1 MINEKNKTVEEDSWE
16 SVTTVNVDDSD
27 CQAKMEKLNK
37 KLQETANELEEIS
50 SLYAKSV
57 KESLDKSKKNKEL
70 EDKIDESE
78 EQLKACREKNKKL
91 EGLEDKVKKLEEDLK
106 ECRAKREDLENQLKE
121 CKAKREEL
129 EAQLKDCQEKNKKSD
144 ESKRQWIPGEYK
156 WMPVGSKMPEG
167 WVKVDL
173 AKGLTIVQSDK
184 EGKTLG
190 SVGKHNHTF
199 LNNAQVWTT
208 PASARIA
215 FINERTSGSLGS
227 KYVPFLGSYT
237 HLWGSKTTADTGK
250 GISNTENNLAAGIFA
265 ELWQYQGE
273 NSSS

>member
-1 MINEKNKTVEEDSWE
+1 MNIIDNIGTLP
-16 SVTTVNVDDSD
+16 TTVNVDDSD

-37 KLQETANELEEIS
+37 KLQETANELEEII

-57 KESLDKSKKNKEL
+57 KESLDKSKKIKEL
-70 EDKIDESE
+70 EDKINELE
-78 EQLKACREKNKKL
+78 AQLKACREKNKKL
-91 EGLEDKVKKLEEDLK
+91 
-106 ECRAKREDLENQLKE
+106 
-121 CKAKREEL
+121 
-129 EAQLKDCQEKNKKSD
+129 D
-144 ESKRQWIPGEYK
+144 ESKGQWIPGEYK

-184 EGKTLG
+184 EGQTSG

-199 LNNAQVWTT
+199 LNNGQVWTT
-208 PASARIA
+208 PASAKLA

-227 KYVPFLGSYT
+227 KYVPFLGSYNDLLRT
-237 HLWGSKTTADTGK
+237 KTTADTGK